1 MSTLNYIILFVAL
14 LMLENIYVMVARR
27 FSIVDKPHLQSSHT
41 GIVVRG
47 GGCIV
52 YVAFLL
58 WSFIN
63 DFPDESCMLGLTL
76 LAAVSFAD
84 DNHNVSPKVRLTIQF
99 VAVLLMIYHTEFISL
114 GLFVVLLTT
123 VALVGIINIYNF
135 MDGINGMMGG
145 YSLIVA
151 LSLFYVNEYQI
162 HFVDTT
168 LLAFIICALLVF
180 NIFNF
185 RKTALC
191 FAGDVGSL
199 SSGFILIYLIML
211 LSQKTEN
218 MSWLAMI
225 VVYGVDGG
233 LTIIHRIL
241 LRDKLLEPHK
251 KHAYQIMANE
261 LKMPHLLVSGIYMGL
276 QALCSIWLI
285 AFPGYLTLCL
295 QVVLLSVAYLL
306 FMKKYYYLHVV
317 SI

>member
-1 MSTLNYIILFVAL
+1 
-14 LMLENIYVMVARR
+14 
-27 FSIVDKPHLQSSHT
+27 
-41 GIVVRG
+41 
-47 GGCIV
+47 
-52 YVAFLL
+52 
-58 WSFIN
+58 
-63 DFPDESCMLGLTL
+63 
-76 LAAVSFAD
+76 
-84 DNHNVSPKVRLTIQF
+84 
-99 VAVLLMIYHTEFISL
+99 
-114 GLFVVLLTT
+114 
-123 VALVGIINIYNF
+123 
-135 MDGINGMMGG
+135 
-145 YSLIVA
+145 
-151 LSLFYVNEYQI
+151 
-162 HFVDTT
+162 
-168 LLAFIICALLVF
+168 
-180 NIFNF
+180 
-185 RKTALC
+185 
-191 FAGDVGSL
+191 
-199 SSGFILIYLIML
+199 ML